1 MNPPP
6 EDKSAPQRTQA
17 ASTAGIPFV
26 FSAPSGTG
34 KTTVCQHLRS
44 LLPNLRFSI
53 SHTTRPP
60 RPGEVDGRDY
70 FFVTREAFEKNIADG
85 ELLEWARVFDNYYG
99 TTRATVDAAT
109 REGADLLIEIDVQ
122 GAKTLRGM
130 EFPAVFI
137 FLLPPS
143 LDELASRL
151 RRRGTDAEDKIEM
164 RLATGREE
172 IRALPLYDYAVVN
185 VDPAQAAR
193 DIAAIMQAE
202 HHRTGRFS
210 APAEDIRGLLTSDD

>member
-70 FFVTREAFEKNIADG
+70 FFVTREAFEKNIAEG
-85 ELLEWARVFDNYYG
+85 ELLEWARVFDNRDDG
-99 TTRATVDAAT
+99 GKENVVLAPVLDAPFPSGVD
-109 REGADLLIEIDVQ
+109 
-122 GAKTLRGM
+122 
-130 EFPAVFI
+130 
-137 FLLPPS
+137 
-143 LDELASRL
+143 
-151 RRRGTDAEDKIEM
+151 
-164 RLATGREE
+164 
-172 IRALPLYDYAVVN
+172 
-185 VDPAQAAR
+185 VDPFPVTLCDFWFLCPR
-193 DIAAIMQAE
+193 PI
-202 HHRTGRFS
+202 
-210 APAEDIRGLLTSDD
+210 